1 MINIIHQDDS
11 IIVVNKVPGSP
22 VQSDKTGDTPLIQ
35 QIQSQIKGD
44 LHLVHRLDRPASG
57 VIVFARSLLVLNDLN
72 EQFKKRQVKKTYWA
86 VVGNKPES
94 ETGTLTHYLRKDEAK
109 NRSFAFNKALHHT
122 QKAEL
127 SYRLIASIERYHLLE
142 INLLTGRHHQIRAQL
157 AAIGSPIKGDVKYGF
172 RRGNRDRSIHLHAQ
186 QLTFIN
192 PDTQKEA
199 TFTAPTPELDNVWK
213 AIVELVEEK
222 K

>member
-1 MINIIHQDDS
+1 MNIIHQDDS
-11 IIVVNKVPGSP
+11 IVVVNKAPGSP
-22 VQSDKTGDTPLIQ
+22 VQSDKTGDTPLIE
-35 QIQSQIKGD
+35 QIQTEIGGR

-57 VIVFARSLLVLNDLN
+57 VIVFARNLFVLNDLN

-86 VVGNKPES
+86 VVGNKPELV
-94 ETGTLTHYLRKDEAK
+94 EGTLTHYLRKDEAK

-127 SYRLIASIERYHLLE
+127 SYRLVVSIERYHLLE

-192 PDTQKEA
+192 PDTHEEA
-199 TFTAPTPELDNVWK
+199 TFTAFTPESDNVWK
-213 AIVELVEEK
+213 AIVELL
-222 K
+222 